1 MDRKDFLQSKLE
13 TKENVYKGYF
23 SPPKEHIDRVFKPII
38 NDFIPAQTTKEIID
52 FISDKDLNVCRDKT
66 LIIFFKQTDYRV
78 VNSLKFH
85 LYLNFIANW
94 REYSDM
100 ISKIVKGGNDCLTY
114 DTISV
119 DKYYSLNI
127 TNNYEEIN
135 KIHKTDILFVMA
147 NKYIYK
153 GKDGYSEKYYYELF
167 KNLVDYR
174 GISGLVTI
182 VLFLG
187 TDKEFK
193 PIEDKLFGIQYKKVN
208 FNSDIQ
214 IKMPKQ
220 NKTYNKNENDVK
232 DEEVF

>member
-1 MDRKDFLQSKLE
+1 MDRKDFLQSKLD

-23 SPPKEHIDRVFKPII
+23 SPPVEHVEKVFKPIMI
-38 NDFIPAQTTKEIID
+38 DFVPAQTNEDIIN
-52 FISDKDLNVCRDKT
+52 FVSKPELNVCRDKT
-66 LIIFFKQTDYRV
+66 LIIFFKQTSYMI

-85 LYLNFIANW
+85 LYLNFLANW
-94 REYSDM
+94 RDYNDM

-135 KIHKTDILFVMA
+135 KIHKTDILYVMA

-167 KNLVDYR
+167 KNLIDYR
-174 GISGLVTI
+174 GVSGLITI

-187 TDKEFK
+187 TEKEFE
-193 PIEDKLFGIQYKKVN
+193 PIEDKLFGIQYKKLD
-208 FNSDIQ
+208 FNSG
-214 IKMPKQ
+214 IKIKTSKQ
-220 NKTYNKNENDVK
+220 SKTTYNKK
-232 DEEVF
+232 DTTNNEEVF